1 MTWEIVAGLIT
12 LALAAVSIGS
22 PLWRLSKAIT
32 KLDVTL
38 AGLDKTVNEDRQLNR
53 KEHTEMR
60 EQLQEHE
67 TRISHLEWQGGT
79 K

>member
-12 LALAAVSIGS
+12 LALAAASIGS

>member
-12 LALAAVSIGS
+12 LALVAVSIGS

-38 AGLDKTVNEDRQLNR
+38 AEID
-53 KEHTEMR
+53 TEMR
-60 EQLQEHE
+60 EQ
-67 TRISHLEWQGGT
+67 I
-79 K
+79 